1 MEQLSDLVKNFINNE
16 KRLLI
21 KRLCNSEVCLLNK
34 EQELIEKY
42 VENDLDSSLEHCSK
56 KLKLSNESEN
66 MDFLSNDSL
75 EPDSLVEPIK
85 VLNINETNNNS
96 EEIDIEALN
105 HKLKNMSL
113 KEIQKICE
121 TKSINI
127 YKTSTSSGKT
137 VKKTKKELMELIIS
151 NS

>member
-1 MEQLSDLVKNFINNE
+1 MEELSDIVQNFINNE

-21 KRLCNSEVCLLNK
+21 KRLCNSEVCLINK

-42 VENDLDSSLEHCSK
+42 VENNLDSSLNHCSK
-56 KLKLSNESEN
+56 KMKLSNDVDN

-96 EEIDIEALN
+96 DDIDIEALY

-113 KEIQKICE
+113 KDIQEMCE
-121 TKSINI
+121 NKSIDI
-127 YKTSTSSGKT
+127 YKTSKSSGKT
-137 VKKTKKELMELIIS
+137 VKKTKKDLMDILTY
-151 NS
+151 NP

>member
-1 MEQLSDLVKNFINNE
+1 MEQLSDLVQNFINNE

-21 KRLCNSEVCLLNK
+21 KRLCTSEVCLLNK
-34 EQELIEKY
+34 EEELIEKY
-42 VENDLDSSLEHCSK
+42 IENDLDSSLNHCSK
-56 KLKLSNESEN
+56 KIKLSNESEN

-85 VLNINETNNNS
+85 ELNINETNNIS

-127 YKTSTSSGKT
+127 YKTSTSSGKI
-137 VKKTKKELMELIIS
+137 VKKTKKELMEILIS
-151 NS
+151 NQ